1 MKIPFSVG
9 VGGGGVEGKKCSQN
23 MENTQ
28 SSVKKVDQQ
37 TRPPDRQNG
46 ARRENIQPLQVS
58 YDSFSFTKL
67 PGASD
72 KATNTSQWVFDRWV
86 LYGVSREPAAQP
98 LCRSFHPQEPT
109 EFSSYLLT
117 PFLDAPAVLP
127 PPLLSM
133 GHKTEGLSVA
143 APIQAVPEGP

>member
-1 MKIPFSVG
+1 M
-9 VGGGGVEGKKCSQN
+9 EGKKCSQN

-127 PPLLSM
+127 PPLLSIICFCSCR
-133 GHKTEGLSVA
+133 GA
-143 APIQAVPEGP
+143 AASMDTVRG